1 MKRSLKSHLGE
12 IVHSI
17 QVMVQII
24 NFIKLVNI
32 LRERGNWKLIRRC
45 RKQLLEFVFCRQG
58 LNKRSI
64 LMVIPYWWHLLKG
77 LDVLVWRLE
86 TFGFLFQPDTS
97 EATKQKLLGYL

>member
-1 MKRSLKSHLGE
+1 MMQSLKSHLGK
-12 IVHSI
+12 IVYLR

-24 NFIKLVNI
+24 NLIKLAHI
-32 LRERGNWKLIRRC
+32 LRERGNWKLIRHC

-64 LMVIPYWWHLLKG
+64 LMVIPYWLYLLKG

-86 TFGFLFQPDTS
+86 TFGFLFQPDAS